1 MSDGDLVQLGEALT
15 RARVVCVGDVML
27 DRFVYGQVERV
38 SPEAP
43 IPVLSVAR
51 EEASLGGAGNVL
63 RNLAAIGAEACFVAV
78 AGTDAAGGE
87 IGRLLASLGHVES
100 HLLAERSRVTTVK
113 TRYIGGQQ
121 QLLRADR
128 ERAAPLSAAVRADFL
143 SVFRQALTGRNA
155 TVVSDYAKGVLADGV
170 AAELVAL
177 ARGAG
182 HVVLVDPKGTDYAIY
197 RGATLIKPNR
207 RELAEVTRRSVNSDL
222 EIATA
227 ARALIEAH
235 AFGAVLVSLSE
246 QGMLLV
252 EASGATHRLPTV
264 AREVFDVSGAGDTA
278 MAVTAAALGVGAS
291 MLEAARLANIA
302 AGIVVGKI
310 GTASVQARELID
322 MLIDRDLAQARKI
335 VPLTSALDQVARWRK
350 SGLKI
355 GFTNGVF
362 DLLHPGH
369 ISLLRQARA
378 ACDRLIVGLN
388 SDASTAR
395 LKGPGR
401 PINPESARGAVLAS
415 VAAVD
420 LVVAFEDDTPLA
432 PITAI
437 RPDVLVKG
445 ADYRIDQ
452 VVGAELVQ
460 SYGGRVILA
469 ELAPGHSTTA
479 TIGRLATPAPDGD
492 GPS

>member
-1 MSDGDLVQLGEALT
+1 MSDSDLVRLGEALA

-43 IPVLSVAR
+43 IPVLSIAR
-51 EEASLGGAGNVL
+51 EATSLGGAGNVL
-63 RNLAAIGAEACFVAV
+63 RNLVAIGAEASFVSV
-78 AGTDAAGGE
+78 VGTDTAASE
-87 IGRLLASLGHVES
+87 IGRLLATLGNVDS

-121 QLLRADR
+121 QLLRADH
-128 ERAAPLSAAVRADFL
+128 ERAAPLMTRTRGDFL
-143 SVFRQALTGRNA
+143 DVFRQSLKERRV
-155 TVVSDYAKGVLADGV
+155 TVISDYAKGVLADGF
-170 AAELVAL
+170 AAELIAVA
-177 ARGAG
+177 RDAG
-182 HVVLVDPKGTDYAIY
+182 QIILVDPKGTDYAIY

-207 RELAEVTRRSVNSDL
+207 RELAEATRRSVSSDI

-235 AFGAVLVSLSE
+235 EFGAVLVSLSD

-264 AREVFDVSGAGDTA
+264 AREVYDVSGAGDTA
-278 MAVTAAALGVGAS
+278 MAAMAAALAVGAAPP
-291 MLEAARLANIA
+291 EAARLANVA

-310 GTASVQARELID
+310 GTASVPARELID
-322 MLIDRDLAQARKI
+322 TLIDRDEADARKV
-335 VPLTSALDQVARWRK
+335 VPLTSALDQVARWRNH
-350 SGLKI
+350 GLKI

-369 ISLLRQARA
+369 ISLLQQARA

-388 SDASTAR
+388 SDASTTR

-401 PINPESARGAVLAS
+401 PVNSEAARGAVLAS

-420 LVVAFEDDTPLA
+420 LVVVFEEDTPFSLIA
-432 PITAI
+432 AI
-437 RPDVLVKG
+437 RPDALVKG
-445 ADYRIDQ
+445 ADYRLDQ
-452 VVGAELVQ
+452 VVGADLVR
-460 SYGGRVILA
+460 SYGGAVILA
-469 ELAPGHSTTA
+469 GLAPGHSTTA
-479 TIGRLATPAPDGD
+479 TIGRLAVSPRAQ
-492 GPS
+492 SS

>member
-1 MSDGDLVQLGEALT
+1 MSDSDLVRLGEALAQ
-15 RARVVCVGDVML
+15 ARVVCVGDVML
-27 DRFVYGQVERV
+27 DRFVYGHVERV

-51 EEASLGGAGNVL
+51 EVTSLGGAGNVL
-63 RNLAAIGAEACFVAV
+63 RNLVAVGAKACFLSVV
-78 AGTDAAGGE
+78 GTDTAASE
-87 IGRLLASLGHVES
+87 IGSLLASLGDVES

-128 ERAAPLSAAVRADFL
+128 ERATPLMALTRRDFL
-143 SVFRQALTGRNA
+143 GVFRQSLKERQV
-155 TVVSDYAKGVLADGV
+155 TVISDYAKGVLADGF
-170 AAELVAL
+170 AAELIAA
-177 ARGAG
+177 ARDASQI
-182 HVVLVDPKGTDYAIY
+182 VLVDPKGTDYAIY

-207 RELAEVTRRSVNSDL
+207 RELAEATHRLVNSDI
-222 EIATA
+222 EIVTA

-235 AFGAVLVSLSE
+235 EFGAVLVSLSD

-264 AREVFDVSGAGDTA
+264 AREVYDVSGAGDTA
-278 MAVTAAALGVGAS
+278 MAVMAAALAVGAAP
-291 MLEAARLANIA
+291 LEAARLANVA
-302 AGIVVGKI
+302 AGIVVGKV
-310 GTASVQARELID
+310 GTASVPARELVD
-322 MLIDRDLAQARKI
+322 TLIDRDQANARKV
-335 VPLTSALDQVARWRK
+335 VPLTSALDQVARWRNH
-350 SGLKI
+350 GLRI

-369 ISLLRQARA
+369 ISLLQQARA

-401 PINPESARGAVLAS
+401 PINSEAARGAVLAS

-420 LVVAFEDDTPLA
+420 LVVVFEEDTPFSLIA
-432 PITAI
+432 AI
-437 RPDVLVKG
+437 KPDSLVKG
-445 ADYRIDQ
+445 ADYRLDQ
-452 VVGAELVQ
+452 VVGADLVR
-460 SYGGRVILA
+460 SYGGKVILA
-469 ELAPGHSTTA
+469 ELTPGHSTTA
-479 TIGRLATPAPDGD
+479 TIGRLTMSPR
-492 GPS
+492 GPSS